1 LLSVHQSLAPYFA
14 TIDGKDP
21 SAAFYEKFTSEIV
34 QSPLSA
40 NLTILASSSYQAAA
54 QGLEVGKCVEAI
66 AIEGR
71 VISLIIDYLKRHG
84 KNIDDEIIRTVIY
97 LTMNEAR

>member
-1 LLSVHQSLAPYFA
+1 LLLVHQSLAPWFA

-21 SAAFYEKFTSEIV
+21 PAAFYEKFTSNIV

-40 NLTILASSSYQAAA
+40 NLTILASSCYQAAA
-54 QGLEVGKCVEAI
+54 QGLTVGKCVEAI

-71 VISLIIDYLKRHG
+71 VISLIIETLKKHG
-84 KNIDDEIIRTVIY
+84 KNIDDETIRTVLY
-97 LTMNEAR
+97 LTMHEAR